1 MPVIIPEEYN
11 DFQMF
16 RGVDFNQDIQLVD
29 DATGIPIDLTN
40 CNVKCEVRDK
50 QEQTGALL
58 VEMVCTP
65 TAPLTGDVNLF
76 VERANIP
83 NKKTGYYSVV
93 VTDTNDLDSVYLLG
107 SISISGISTVIV

>member
-1 MPVIIPEEYN
+1 VIIPEEWN

-16 RGVDFNQDIQLVD
+16 KGVDFNQDIQLVD
-29 DATGIPIDLTN
+29 DTTGIPIDLTD
-40 CNVKCEVRDK
+40 CDVKCQVRDK

-58 VEMVCTP
+58 VEMVCTI
-65 TAPLTGDVNLF
+65 TEAATGNVNLF

-83 NKKTGYYSVV
+83 AKKIGYFSVV

-107 SISISGISTVIV
+107 SIPISGISTVIV